1 MEGMMIEVSE
11 IRKQFGEVKAVDG
24 LSFKVA
30 EGEIFGLLG
39 PNGAGKTTT
48 ISMLSGLL
56 APDSGSITVA
66 GIDISSG
73 DRKAKAMMGVIP
85 QEIALYEELSGREN
99 LHFWGGLYGLSGSTL
114 KRETDRV
121 LDMVDLTDR
130 ADDQVGKYSG
140 GMKRR
145 INLCAGLIHSPK
157 IILLDEPTLGIDPQA
172 RIKILDIVQKE
183 AEAGTTIIY
192 TTHYL
197 EEAEALCDRI
207 AIIDKGAIHAEGSLA
222 ELVDLVGEEDIITV
236 TGEFKSWNSGSLPEG
251 VRLDHK
257 EESSLRFYVSRKD
270 SLALL
275 LNSFFG
281 AGISVDSVS
290 IREPGLQGVFL
301 KLTGR
306 ELRD

>member
-1 MEGMMIEVSE
+1 MIEVSE
-11 IRKQFGEVKAVDG
+11 IRKQFGEVRAVDG
-24 LSFKVA
+24 LSFKVS

-56 APDSGSITVA
+56 APDSGTITVA
-66 GIDISSG
+66 GMDISAG
-73 DRKAKAMMGVIP
+73 DRRAKAMMGVIP
-85 QEIALYEELSGREN
+85 QEIALYDELSGREN
-99 LHFWGGLYGLSGSTL
+99 LHFWGGLYGLTGADL
-114 KRETDRV
+114 KKATARV
-121 LDMVDLTDR
+121 LKMVDLTDR

-145 INLCAGLIHSPK
+145 INLCAGLIHRPK

-172 RIKILDIVQKE
+172 RIKILEIVKKE
-183 AEAGTTIIY
+183 AKSGTTIIY

-197 EEAEALCDRI
+197 EEAEELCDRI
-207 AIIDKGAIHAEGSLA
+207 AIIDKGAIYAEGSLA
-222 ELVDLVGEEDIITV
+222 ELVDLAGEEDIITV
-236 TGEFKSWNSGSLPEG
+236 TGDFKGWKGDNLPEG
-251 VRLDHK
+251 VRLDHM
-257 EESSLRFYVSRKD
+257 EEGSLRFYISRKD
-270 SLALL
+270 SLGSL

-281 AGISVDSVS
+281 AGISVESVS
-290 IREPGLQGVFL
+290 ISEPGLQGVFL

>member
-1 MEGMMIEVSE
+1 MIEVNE
-11 IRKQFGEVKAVDG
+11 IRKQFGEVRAVDG

-56 APDSGSITVA
+56 APDSGTITV
-66 GIDISSG
+66 GGMDISGG
-73 DRKAKAMMGVIP
+73 DRRAKAMMGVIP
-85 QEIALYEELSGREN
+85 QEIALYEELTGREN
-99 LHFWGGLYGLSGSTL
+99 LHFWGGLYGLTGAAL

-172 RIKILDIVQKE
+172 RIKILDIVKKE
-183 AEAGTTIIY
+183 AESGTTIIY

-197 EEAEALCDRI
+197 EEAEELCDRI

-236 TGEFKSWNSGSLPEG
+236 TGDFESWESDSLPEG
-251 VRLDHK
+251 IKLDHM
-257 EESSLRFYVSRKD
+257 EEGSLRFLVSRKD
-270 SLALL
+270 SLGLL

-281 AGISVDSVS
+281 AGISVEGVS